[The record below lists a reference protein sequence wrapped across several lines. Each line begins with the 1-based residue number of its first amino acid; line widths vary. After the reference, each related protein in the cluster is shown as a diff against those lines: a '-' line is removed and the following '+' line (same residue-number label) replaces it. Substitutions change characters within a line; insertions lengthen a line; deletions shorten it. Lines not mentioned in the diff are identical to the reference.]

1 MVAVCKSNDGY
12 YIPMS
17 VFVALVLDIQFE
29 TARFQ
34 CVKYK
39 ALRTRVYALVLYKN
53 AFPIYRSP
61 SSNRPT
67 RERGFG
73 MKTPQRYKLFLNPNH
88 FMQKR
93 T

>member
-1 MVAVCKSNDGY
+1 MAVCKSNDGY

-34 CVKYK
+34 CVKHK

-67 RERGFG
+67 RKRGFG
-73 MKTPQRYKLFLNPNH
+73 MKTLQR
-88 FMQKR
+88 
-93 T
+93 